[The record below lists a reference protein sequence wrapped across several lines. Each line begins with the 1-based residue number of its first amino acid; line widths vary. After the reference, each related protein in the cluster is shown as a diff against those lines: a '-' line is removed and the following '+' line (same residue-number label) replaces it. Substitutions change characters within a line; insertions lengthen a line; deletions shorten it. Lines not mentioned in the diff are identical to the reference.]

1 MQEITSK
8 NNEKIK
14 DLINIRDDKKFRKD
28 KSLFYVEGERIISNI
43 SPKLIKSLFIQED
56 KVNDFTNIIKNV
68 DNNDI
73 YILSNEVFHK
83 VKDTINSQG
92 IIGLIKIEKDLDIDY
107 SKISKILILDNI
119 KDPGNLGTIIRTS
132 EASGI
137 DLIILTSKC
146 CDIYNTKTIRASMSS
161 ITRMKIIVSNDIV
174 NTINNLKEKKYKI
187 YTSYLNNNSINL
199 YKNRFENKIVIVIG
213 SESEGV
219 SEDILKVSD
228 IYIKIPME
236 GDIESLNV
244 SSATSIILYEV
255 YRQKYESK

>member
-14 DLINIRDDKKFRKD
+14 DLIKIRDDKKFRKD

-43 SPKLIKSLFIQED
+43 SPKLIKSLFIIED
-56 KVNDFTNIIKNV
+56 RIKDFTNIIKLV
-68 DNNDI
+68 DSNDI
-73 YILSNEVFHK
+73 YILKSDVFNK
-83 VKDTINSQG
+83 VKDTITSQG
-92 IIGLIKIEKDLDIDY
+92 IIALIKIEKESTIDY
-107 SKISKILILDNI
+107 TKINKILILDNI

-132 EASGI
+132 EASGF
-137 DLIILTSKC
+137 DLIILTSNC

-161 ITRMKIIVSNDIV
+161 ITRMNIIVSNNII
-174 NTINNLKEKKYKI
+174 NTINNLKENDYKI

-199 YKNRFENKIVIVIG
+199 YKTKFEDKIVIVIG

-219 SEDILKVSD
+219 SEDILKISD
-228 IYIKIPME
+228 ISIMIPMY

-255 YRQKYESK
+255 YRQKYES

>member
-43 SPKLIKSLFIQED
+43 SPKLIKSLYIQED
-56 KVNDFTNIIKNV
+56 KVKDFSNIIKEV

-92 IIGLIKIEKDLDIDY
+92 IIALIKINKILDVDY

-119 KDPGNLGTIIRTS
+119 KDPGNLGSIIRTS
-132 EASGI
+132 EASGF
-137 DLIILTSKC
+137 DLIILTSNC

-161 ITRMKIIVSNDIV
+161 IIRMKIIVSNDII
-174 NTINNLKEKKYKI
+174 NTINNLKEKKFKI
-187 YTSYLNNNSINL
+187 YTSYLNSNSIDL
-199 YKNRFENKIVIVIG
+199 YKTKFEDKLVIVIG
-213 SESEGV
+213 SEAEGV
-219 SEDILKVSD
+219 SKEILNVSD
-228 IYIKIPME
+228 IYLKIPMN

-244 SSATSIILYEV
+244 SSATSIILYEI
-255 YRQKYESK
+255 YRQKYES